1 MTIRRSRNGK
11 RYDNNAYILDSLWRS
26 NNYSFWNELWNDWKR
41 LRRKC
46 SPERTEEKNK
56 EVEEKKDEG
65 KKGENGKLC
74 AEIK

>member
-11 RYDNNAYILDSLWRS
+11 RYDNNAYILDSLWQS
-26 NNYSFWNELWNDWKR
+26 SIIISGMSYGMIGSGSDANDHQKA
-41 LRRKC
+41 
-46 SPERTEEKNK
+46 EEKNK